1 MQDSNTNCRQV
12 PISVAGR
19 VRTGNKQTF
28 EYVKDYEVTCRFKE
42 PLTKENI
49 YKEVEKAK
57 WPLARVVG
65 MVLRPSGLVDF
76 TMKSKES
83 AIQFAQTLI
92 TLDSIRSAT
101 AYADRVVEVR
111 IDFIPPGFP
120 SEPISAYLEQN
131 HGEIIGTSIRITDR
145 FNIQTGT
152 RVFKMI
158 RENLKT
164 NPITSYLYFGNYKFR
179 VRYAGQQ
186 TTCGYCAEKGHLER
200 DCKKKENMI
209 ILTKSS
215 KMERRLAKN
224 PPECNFENKQ
234 LEPLPTLEEAKQSF
248 EEDKSKSSTPEE
260 QKEKKIK
267 SNKNQ
272 LPITQKDSANKD
284 SGKRP
289 LSDDSSLNSNQKS
302 RRKTSIGEQ
311 NDSTFGRDPEI
322 SSGSSSV
329 DFSEF
334 KAFADPCCHEL
345 IQKCTGKHFACACQ
359 KQFYKCKCGW
369 KLLGVDKGAYRCD
382 ECDDV
387 VAICVGCG
395 SFQIKKKGK
404 LFQCE
409 NCHYQLTKEL
419 YRSTYF

>member
-12 PISVAGR
+12 PISWAGR

-42 PLTKENI
+42 PLTRENI
-49 YKEVEKAK
+49 YRVEKAK

-111 IDFIPPGFP
+111 IDFIPSGFP

-131 HGEIIGTSIRITDR
+131 HGEIIGTPLRITDR

-158 RENLKT
+158 RENLET
-164 NPITSYLYFGNYKFR
+164 NPITSYLYFGKYKFR

-186 TTCGYCAEKGHLER
+186 TTCGYCAEKEHLER
-200 DCKKKENMI
+200 GCKKKENMI

-215 KMERRLAKN
+215 KMERRLAQN

-234 LEPLPTLEEAKQSF
+234 SEPLPTLEEAKQSI
-248 EEDKSKSSTPEE
+248 EDEKRKSSTPEE
-260 QKEKKIK
+260 KEEDKIEQK
-267 SNKNQ
+267 
-272 LPITQKDSANKD
+272 
-284 SGKRP
+284 
-289 LSDDSSLNSNQKS
+289 
-302 RRKTSIGEQ
+302 
-311 NDSTFGRDPEI
+311 
-322 SSGSSSV
+322 
-329 DFSEF
+329 
-334 KAFADPCCHEL
+334 
-345 IQKCTGKHFACACQ
+345 
-359 KQFYKCKCGW
+359 
-369 KLLGVDKGAYRCD
+369 
-382 ECDDV
+382 
-387 VAICVGCG
+387 
-395 SFQIKKKGK
+395 
-404 LFQCE
+404 
-409 NCHYQLTKEL
+409 
-419 YRSTYF
+419 